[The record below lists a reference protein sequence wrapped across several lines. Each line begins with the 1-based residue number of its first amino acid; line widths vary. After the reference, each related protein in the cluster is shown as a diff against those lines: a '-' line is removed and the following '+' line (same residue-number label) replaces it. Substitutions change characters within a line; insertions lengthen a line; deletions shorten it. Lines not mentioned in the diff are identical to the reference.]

1 VFRSHAH
8 VKPEAHQSTRGR
20 SPSFTTHRTTSRGSV
35 QLSELMAQST
45 PGDELQRKHL
55 RVLLWASILSRT
67 VTWILAL
74 AASHLPVF
82 DSSPRILISER
93 SLVDP
98 LLRWDTFQFGPIALD
113 GYVYEHNWAFFPGT
127 PLVMRYSGL
136 IVEFFRGTGKEAT
149 AVSWESMLFGSALA
163 VLLTFGAT
171 STLYRLSVYH
181 LRTPQLAFVA
191 SLLSLIPTSPATLY
205 LAPYAEPFFTYLSY
219 KGSLPSSTTPLALTM
234 FSGML
239 YCAQR
244 MWFRATICFVLA
256 ACFRS
261 NGLLLGGFLLWGVV
275 VQPSLKQHHVRGG
288 CPREIIILL
297 IQTQVQFRA
306 LLQGIIFTLAVAAP
320 SILHQYVAHRIFCR
334 ETTHPRPVWCKN
346 SIPSVYNH
354 VQSKYWN
361 VGFLRYWTPSQIPN
375 FFLAA
380 PVLALLFSFSA
391 YHLGSALPLMIEDA
405 SALLFGKPT
414 PGRPRA
420 ASQTH
425 TPFLNNSITPHAVHA
440 AIIGAVLLF
449 AAHVQIV
456 LRFAVSLP
464 LVSWAGAWLIL
475 EHPTWGRCW
484 VTYIVLWGTAS
495 VVLWSA
501 FLPPA

>member
-1 VFRSHAH
+1 
-8 VKPEAHQSTRGR
+8 
-20 SPSFTTHRTTSRGSV
+20 
-35 QLSELMAQST
+35 MAQST
-45 PGDELQRKHL
+45 PGDALQRKHL

-136 IVEFFRGTGKEAT
+136 IVKFFRGTGKEAT
-149 AVSWESMLFGSALA
+149 AVSWEIMLFGSALA

-205 LAPYAEPFFTYLSY
+205 LAPYTEPFFTYLSY
-219 KGSLPSSTTPLALTM
+219 KGLLPSSTTPMALTLI
-234 FSGML
+234 SGML

-244 MWFRATICFVLA
+244 MWLRATMCFVLA

-275 VQPSLKQHHVRGG
+275 VQPSLKQRHVRGAVHMKLYAYSCRRRYNSELSCKG
-288 CPREIIILL
+288 PSSHWPSRLPPSCINTWLTTFSAAKQLIPSQSGAIIAS
-297 IQTQVQFRA
+297 R
-306 LLQGIIFTLAVAAP
+306 P
-320 SILHQYVAHRIFCR
+320 SIITFSPSIGTSDSSDTGRHRKFPTSSWR
-334 ETTHPRPVWCKN
+334 RP
-346 SIPSVYNH
+346 
-354 VQSKYWN
+354 YW
-361 VGFLRYWTPSQIPN
+361 L
-375 FFLAA
+375 
-380 PVLALLFSFSA
+380 
-391 YHLGSALPLMIEDA
+391 
-405 SALLFGKPT
+405 
-414 PGRPRA
+414 
-420 ASQTH
+420 
-425 TPFLNNSITPHAVHA
+425 
-440 AIIGAVLLF
+440 
-449 AAHVQIV
+449 
-456 LRFAVSLP
+456 
-464 LVSWAGAWLIL
+464 
-475 EHPTWGRCW
+475 
-484 VTYIVLWGTAS
+484 
-495 VVLWSA
+495 
-501 FLPPA
+501 